1 MVFKAFIY
9 SNKYTLTC
17 TFAYI
22 SLGKIIATYLLHCN
36 MWHCTSSLLG
46 IGFHCPHSRS
56 SRKTCMCDGQ
66 DCSNNGDS
74 DRNIPLAFLEDSK
87 LFFLL
92 KTVKKKIYIS
102 KIVSTTGWQHYLKAC
117 IVSWALFGQDW
128 INKWMNQSII
138 IIYISYIYD
147 VITVPRKEFIS
158 SVWTVSHALPLCYE
172 TVCISTIP
180 RVSERITVV
189 FFCIVVH
196 INRNLS
202 LRSRPS
208 ICR

>member
-22 SLGKIIATYLLHCN
+22 SLGKIITTYLLHYN
-36 MWHCTSSLLG
+36 MWHCTSSVWG

-56 SRKTCMCDGQ
+56 SRKTCMCDVQG
-66 DCSNNGDS
+66 CSNNGDS

-87 LFFLL
+87 LVFLL
-92 KTVKKKIYIS
+92 KTVKKKLYI
-102 KIVSTTGWQHYLKAC
+102 KIVSTTWWQYYLKAS

-138 IIYISYIYD
+138 MCISYIND

-172 TVCISTIP
+172 TVCISTTP

-189 FFCIVVH
+189 FFCIIVH
-196 INRNLS
+196 INPNLG
-202 LRSRPS
+202 LRFRPC